1 MLNTGNVH
9 FMRLRLKKLDFLI
22 LRSFMGPFVVTFFI
36 VLFTLAMQFYWL
48 YMDEL
53 IGKGFGV
60 LMTLQLMLYMSATLF
75 PIALPLG
82 ILLASI
88 MTFGSLG
95 ENFELV
101 AIKSSGISLYRF
113 MRPLIVF
120 IGIISILAF
129 FFNNY
134 IIPVTNLKSY
144 SLLYDMRNQ
153 KPAMNIREGF
163 FNKDIDGFA
172 IRVGK
177 KYKDGQTIKDI
188 TIYDHTSGRGN
199 DRLILAKDGKMY
211 PSADK
216 RALIFEL
223 NDGWRYEEDNT
234 LNNHKQTRMHFG
246 KWYKVFDLSKFAF
259 TRTREELFKNNNEM
273 MNVRQLNNNIDSLK
287 MKLRLSIRDI
297 DRYINPYFSLY
308 EKRKEDS
315 LLFKRVI
322 RKEGKITAYKKSF
335 FDIIPDSNRR
345 HVVQTTE
352 SNLRNIQRLIAIV
365 STDTKMRRENM
376 NQFEIA
382 WHKKYTLSFA
392 CMLLFLIGAPLGAI
406 IRKGGLGMP
415 VIIAIGFFIIYFII
429 SSTGEKLAQQGAV
442 QPWYGM
448 WLATG
453 VLLPIA
459 FIIMAAAR
467 NDSGLFNKEWYQM
480 GWVKAKA
487 FLSGIIKKRITSSEN
502 K

>member
-1 MLNTGNVH
+1 MNV
-9 FMRLRLKKLDFLI
+9 RLKKLDFLI

-36 VLFTLAMQFYWL
+36 VLFTLTMQFYWL

-60 LMTLQLMLYMSATLF
+60 LVTVQLMVYMSATLF

-88 MTFGSLG
+88 MTFGGLG

-134 IIPVTNLKSY
+134 VIPVTNLKSY

-153 KPAMNIREGF
+153 KPAMNIREGI
-163 FNKDIDGFA
+163 FNKDIDGFS

-177 KYKDGQTIKDI
+177 KEKDGQSIKDI
-188 TIYDHTSGRGN
+188 IIYDHTSGHGS
-199 DRLILAKDGKMY
+199 DRVVLAKNGKMY
-211 PSADK
+211 PSKDK
-216 RALIFEL
+216 RFLIFEL
-223 NDGWRYEEDNT
+223 NDGWRYEEDNAQ
-234 LNNHKQTRMHFG
+234 NNHAQTRMHFG

-259 TRTREELFKNNNEM
+259 TRTKEELFKGNNEM
-273 MNVRQLNNNIDSLK
+273 MNVSQLNASIDTIKTK
-287 MKLRLSIRDI
+287 MKSGVI
-297 DRYINPYFSLY
+297 DATRYLEPYFSPY
-308 EKRKEDS
+308 QKRKEDS
-315 LLFKRVI
+315 VLYKNI
-322 RKEGKITAYKKSF
+322 AAGKGKISQYKKDF
-335 FDIIPDSNRR
+335 FDLVPDSSRQR
-345 HVVQTTE
+345 VAQITE
-352 SNLRNIQRLIAIV
+352 SNLRNIQRTMAIV
-365 STDTKMRRENM
+365 SIDTKMRTENL
-376 NQFEIA
+376 NQSLIA
-382 WHKKYTLSFA
+382 WHKKFTLSFA
-392 CMLLFLIGAPLGAI
+392 CMVLFLIGAPLGAI

-415 VIIAIGFFIIYFII
+415 VLIAIGFFIVYFII

-442 QPWYGM
+442 EPWYGM
-448 WLATG
+448 WLASA

-467 NDSGLFNKEWYQM
+467 NDSSIFSKEAYLRLWKRTKGLFAKNKNE
-480 GWVKAKA
+480 KH
-487 FLSGIIKKRITSSEN
+487 L
-502 K
+502 

>member
-1 MLNTGNVH
+1 MN
-9 FMRLRLKKLDFLI
+9 LRLKKLDYLI

-36 VLFTLAMQFYWL
+36 VLFTLTMQFYWL

-53 IGKGFGV
+53 IGKGFGILV
-60 LMTLQLMLYMSATLF
+60 TVQLMFYMSATLF

-88 MTFGSLG
+88 MTFGTLG

-120 IGIISILAF
+120 IGIISVLAF

-134 IIPVTNLKSY
+134 VIPVTNLKSY

-153 KPAMNIREGF
+153 KPAMNIREGI
-163 FNKDIDGFA
+163 FNKDIDGFS

-177 KYKDGQTIKDI
+177 KGKDGQTIKDI
-188 TIYDHTSGRGN
+188 IIYDHTSGRGS
-199 DRLILAKDGKMY
+199 DRVVLAKDGKMY
-211 PSADK
+211 PSKDK
-216 RALIFEL
+216 RYLIFEL

-234 LNNHKQTRMHFG
+234 ENTHKQTRMHFG

-259 TRTREELFKNNNEM
+259 TRTKEELFKGNNEM
-273 MNVRQLNNNIDSLK
+273 MNVGQLNRNIDTITD
-287 MKLRLSIRDI
+287 KLRLSVKDI
-297 DRYINPYFSLY
+297 DRYLNPYY
-308 EKRKEDS
+308 TIYQKRKQDS
-315 LLFKRVI
+315 AL
-322 RKEGKITAYKKSF
+322 YKKVAAGKNKILAYRKDF
-335 FDIIPDSNRR
+335 FDLIPDSSKQR
-345 HVVQTTE
+345 VAQTTE
-352 SNLRNIQRLIAIV
+352 ANLRNAERLITIV
-365 STDTKMRRENM
+365 SLDTKLRTENL
-376 NQFEIA
+376 NQSLIA
-382 WHKKYTLSFA
+382 WHKKFTLSFA

-415 VIIAIGFFIIYFII
+415 VVIAIGFFIIYFII
-429 SSTGEKLAQQGAV
+429 SSTGEKLAQQSAV
-442 QPWYGM
+442 KPWYGM
-448 WLATG
+448 WLASA

-467 NDSGLFNKEWYQM
+467 NDSSIFNKEAYVRLWAKIKSLF
-480 GWVKAKA
+480 VKTKKAKH
-487 FLSGIIKKRITSSEN
+487 I
-502 K
+502 

>member
-1 MLNTGNVH
+1 MN
-9 FMRLRLKKLDFLI
+9 LRLKKLDYLI

-36 VLFTLAMQFYWL
+36 VLFTLTMQFYWL

-60 LMTLQLMLYMSATLF
+60 LVTVQLMVLMSATLF

-88 MTFGSLG
+88 MTFGNLG
-95 ENFELV
+95 EHFELV

-120 IGIISILAF
+120 IAFVSLLAF
-129 FFNNY
+129 YFNNY
-134 IIPVTNLKSY
+134 VIPVTNLKSY

-153 KPAMNIREGF
+153 KPAMNIKEGI
-163 FNKDIDGFA
+163 FNKDIDGYS

-177 KYKDGQTIKDI
+177 KEKDGQTIRDI
-188 TIYDHTSGRGN
+188 VIYDHTTGRGN
-199 DRLILAKDGKMY
+199 DRVVLAKDGKMY
-211 PSADK
+211 PTKDG
-216 RALIFEL
+216 RYLVFEL

-234 LNNHKQTRMHFG
+234 KNSQEQTRMHFK

-259 TRTREELFKNNNEM
+259 TRTKEDLFKDNHEM
-273 MNVRQLNNNIDSLK
+273 MNVRQLSRQIDSFKLK
-287 MKLRLSIRDI
+287 YRNSLRDV
-297 DRYINPYFSLY
+297 DRYLDPYFTIYQS
-308 EKRKEDS
+308 KKEDTLLRHRLQQGQAKVISYKSS
-315 LLFKRVI
+315 LL
-322 RKEGKITAYKKSF
+322 
-335 FDIIPDSNRR
+335 DIVPDSMRTR
-345 HVVQTTE
+345 VSATTE
-352 SNLRNIQRLIAIV
+352 SNLRNIQRLLAIV
-365 STDTKMRRENM
+365 SVDAKLRSENI
-376 NQFEIA
+376 NKFEIA

-415 VIIAIGFFIIYFII
+415 VIIAIVFFIIYFII
-429 SSTGEKLAQQGAV
+429 SSTGEKLAQQSAV
-442 QPWYGM
+442 EPWYGM

-459 FIIMAAAR
+459 FVIMAAAR
-467 NDSGLFNKEWYQM
+467 NDSAVFNKEFY
-480 GWVKAKA
+480 VRIAYK
-487 FLSGIIKKRITSSEN
+487 IKTIFKKKPAVDAAGVSD

>member
-1 MLNTGNVH
+1 MH
-9 FMRLRLKKLDFLI
+9 LRLKKLDFLI
-22 LRSFMGPFVVTFFI
+22 LRSFMGPFVVTFFV

-60 LMTLQLMLYMSATLF
+60 LVTMQLMMYMSATLF

-101 AIKSSGISLYRF
+101 AIKSSGISLFRF
-113 MRPLIVF
+113 MRPLVVF
-120 IGIISILAF
+120 IAFISVLAF

-172 IRVGK
+172 IRVGRK
-177 KYKDGQTIKDI
+177 GKDGQTIKDVI
-188 TIYDHTSGRGN
+188 IYDHTSGRGN
-199 DRLILAKDGKMY
+199 DNTITAKDGKMY
-211 PSADK
+211 PSKDK
-216 RALIFEL
+216 RYLIFEL
-223 NDGWRYEEDNT
+223 NDGWRYQEDNT
-234 LNNHKQTRMHFG
+234 KGNHAQTRMHFG

-259 TRTREELFKNNNEM
+259 TRTKEELFKGNNEM
-273 MNVRQLNNNIDSLK
+273 MNVRQLNANIDSIR
-287 MKLRLSIRDI
+287 MKIKVSANDVN
-297 DRYINPYFSLY
+297 RYIDPYFSLY
-308 EKRKEDS
+308 QKRQKDS
-315 LLFKRVI
+315 ALFLKVQAGT
-322 RKEGKITAYKKSF
+322 GKTNAYKESF
-335 FDIIPDSNRR
+335 LDLVPDSSRQ
-345 HVVQTTE
+345 HLVQLTE
-352 SNLRNIQRLIAIV
+352 SNLRNIERLVSIV
-365 STDTKMRRENM
+365 SSDTKLKAINM
-376 NQFEIA
+376 NQFLIA
-382 WHKKYTLSFA
+382 WHKKFTLSFA

-429 SSTGEKLAQQGAV
+429 SSTGEKLAEQATV
-442 QPWYGM
+442 KPWYGM
-448 WLATG
+448 WLATAI
-453 VLLPIA
+453 LLPIA
-459 FIIMAAAR
+459 FVIMAAAR
-467 NDSGLFNKEWYQM
+467 NDSGLFNKEWYLRNWMKLKQ
-480 GWVKAKA
+480 
-487 FLSGIIKKRITSSEN
+487 FLQAGKSKKDAGINLKK
-502 K
+502 

>member
-1 MLNTGNVH
+1 MN
-9 FMRLRLKKLDFLI
+9 LRLKKLDLLI

-36 VLFTLAMQFYWL
+36 VLFTLTMQFYWL

-60 LMTLQLMLYMSATLF
+60 LVTLQLMLYMSATLF

-95 ENFELV
+95 ENFELI

-113 MRPLIVF
+113 MRPLIIF
-120 IGIISILAF
+120 IAMISVLAF

-134 IIPVTNLKSY
+134 IIPVTNLKSF

-177 KYKDGQTIKDI
+177 KDKDGQTIKDI

-199 DRLILAKDGKMY
+199 DKSIYAKDGRMY
-211 PSADK
+211 PSKDK

-223 NDGWRYEEDNT
+223 NNGWRYEEDNS

-273 MNVRQLNNNIDSLK
+273 MNVGQLNKNIDSLK
-287 MKLRLSIRDI
+287 MKLRISVKDI
-297 DRYINPYFSLY
+297 DRYVDPYFSLY
-308 EKRKEDS
+308 QKSKEDS
-315 LLFKRVI
+315 LLSRRVS
-322 RKEGKITAYKKSF
+322 KQEGKLLTYKKTF
-335 FDIIPDSNRR
+335 FDIVPDSSRR
-345 HVVQTTE
+345 RVIQTTE

-365 STDTKMRRENM
+365 SADTKLRRENM

-415 VIIAIGFFIIYFII
+415 VIIAIGFFIVYFII

-467 NDSGLFNKEWYQM
+467 NDSGLFNKEWYQR
-480 GWVKAKA
+480 GLLRLNTFLRGATKKQKAGK
-487 FLSGIIKKRITSSEN
+487 
-502 K
+502 

>member
-1 MLNTGNVH
+1 MN
-9 FMRLRLKKLDFLI
+9 LRLKKLDFLI

-36 VLFTLAMQFYWL
+36 VLFTLTMQFYWL

-60 LMTLQLMLYMSATLF
+60 LVTVQLMVYMSATLF

-88 MTFGSLG
+88 MTFGNLG

-120 IGIISILAF
+120 IGIVSILAF

-134 IIPVTNLKSY
+134 VIPVTNLKSY

-153 KPAMNIREGF
+153 KPAMNIREGI
-163 FNKDIDGFA
+163 FNKDIDGFS

-177 KYKDGQTIKDI
+177 KEKDGQTIRDI
-188 TIYDHTSGRGN
+188 IIYDHTSGRGS
-199 DRLILAKDGKMY
+199 DKVVLAKDGKMY
-211 PSADK
+211 PSRDK
-216 RALIFEL
+216 RYLIFEL

-234 LNNHKQTRMHFG
+234 QNTHAQTRMHFG

-259 TRTREELFKNNNEM
+259 TRTKEELFKGNNEM
-273 MNVRQLNNNIDSLK
+273 MNVGQLNSNIDSLHD
-287 MKLRLSIRDI
+287 KLKLTRHDV
-297 DRYINPYFSLY
+297 DRHLNTYFSVY
-308 EKRKEDS
+308 QKKKDS
-315 LLFKRVI
+315 VVYKNLAGGK
-322 RKEGKITAYKKSF
+322 GKITIYKKSL
-335 FDIIPDSNRR
+335 FDIVPDSSRQR
-345 HVVQTTE
+345 VAQITE
-352 SNLRNIQRLIAIV
+352 ANIRNAQRLIAIV
-365 STDTKMRRENM
+365 STDSKIKTENL
-376 NQFEIA
+376 NQFLIA
-382 WHKKYTLSFA
+382 WHKKFTLSFA

-415 VIIAIGFFIIYFII
+415 VVIAIGFFIVYFIM
-429 SSTGEKLAQQGAV
+429 SSTGEKLAQQGSV

-448 WLATG
+448 WLASAI
-453 VLLPIA
+453 LLPIA

-467 NDSGLFNKEWYQM
+467 NDSSLFNKELYVRLW
-480 GWVKAKA
+480 
-487 FLSGIIKKRITSSEN
+487 IKIKDLFSSRKKE
-502 K
+502 KHI

>member
-1 MLNTGNVH
+1 
-9 FMRLRLKKLDFLI
+9 
-22 LRSFMGPFVVTFFI
+22 MGPFVVTFFI

-60 LMTLQLMLYMSATLF
+60 LMTLQLMVYMSATLF

-113 MRPLIVF
+113 MRPLIIF
-120 IGIISILAF
+120 IGGISVFAF

-163 FNKDIDGFA
+163 INKDIDGFA

-177 KYKDGQTIKDI
+177 KHKDGQTIEDV

-199 DRLILAKDGKMY
+199 DKVIFAKNGKMY
-211 PSADK
+211 PSEDK

-223 NDGWRYEEDNT
+223 NNGWSYEENNT
-234 LNNHKQTRMHFG
+234 KNNHVQTRMHFG

-273 MNVRQLNNNIDSLK
+273 MNVRQLNNNIDTLNMKLQLSLK
-287 MKLRLSIRDI
+287 DI
-297 DRYINPYFSLY
+297 DRYIDPYFSLY
-308 EKRKEDS
+308 QKRKEDS
-315 LLFKRVI
+315 LLYKRVA
-322 RKEGKITAYKKSF
+322 KGEGKITTYPKSF
-335 FDIIPDSNRR
+335 FDIIPDSSRR
-345 HVVQTTE
+345 YALQTTE

-365 STDTKMRRENM
+365 SNDTKMRRESM
-376 NQFEIA
+376 NQFKIA
-382 WHKKYTLSFA
+382 WHKKFTLSFA

-415 VIIAIGFFIIYFII
+415 VIIAIAFFIVYFII
-429 SSTGEKLAQQGAV
+429 SSTGEKLAQQNAV

-467 NDSGLFNKEWYQM
+467 NDSGLFNKEWYLR
-480 GWVKAKA
+480 GWTKLKA
-487 FLSGIIKKRITSSEN
+487 FFTRNPGKE
-502 K
+502 

>member
-1 MLNTGNVH
+1 MN
-9 FMRLRLKKLDFLI
+9 LRLKKLDLLI

-36 VLFTLAMQFYWL
+36 VLFTLTMQFYWL

-60 LMTLQLMLYMSATLF
+60 LVTVQLMVYMSATLF

-120 IGIISILAF
+120 IGIISMLAF

-134 IIPVTNLKSY
+134 VIPVTNLKSY

-153 KPAMNIREGF
+153 KPAMNIREGI
-163 FNKDIDGFA
+163 FNKDIDGFS

-177 KYKDGQTIKDI
+177 KGKDGQTIKDI
-188 TIYDHTSGRGN
+188 IIYDHTSGRGS
-199 DRLILAKDGKMY
+199 DRIVLAKDGKMY
-211 PSADK
+211 PSKDK
-216 RALIFEL
+216 RYLIFEL

-234 LNNHKQTRMHFG
+234 ENTHKQTRMHFG

-259 TRTREELFKNNNEM
+259 TRTKEELFKGNNEM
-273 MNVRQLNNNIDSLK
+273 MNVGQLNASIDTMNDKLK
-287 MKLRLSIRDI
+287 LGIKDVN
-297 DRYINPYFSLY
+297 RYINPYFTLY
-308 EKRKEDS
+308 QKRKQDS
-315 LLFKRVI
+315 VLHKNVAAG
-322 RKEGKITAYKKSF
+322 KGKITKYKSNF
-335 FDIIPDSNRR
+335 FDVIPDSSRQ
-345 HVVQTTE
+345 HVAQITE
-352 SNLRNIQRLIAIV
+352 SNLRNMQRLINIV
-365 STDTKMRRENM
+365 SLDTKLKKESL
-376 NQFEIA
+376 NQSLIA
-382 WHKKYTLSFA
+382 WHKKFTLSFA

-415 VIIAIGFFIIYFII
+415 VLIAIGFFIVYFII

-448 WLATG
+448 WLASAI
-453 VLLPIA
+453 LLPIA

-467 NDSGLFNKEWYQM
+467 NDSSIFNKEVYVRLWM
-480 GWVKAKA
+480 KVKGLFSKT
-487 FLSGIIKKRITSSEN
+487 KKEKHI
-502 K
+502 

>member
-1 MLNTGNVH
+1 MN
-9 FMRLRLKKLDFLI
+9 LRLKKLDFLI

-36 VLFTLAMQFYWL
+36 VLFTLTMQFYWL

-60 LMTLQLMLYMSATLF
+60 LVTVQLMVYMSATLF

-88 MTFGSLG
+88 MTFGGLG

-134 IIPVTNLKSY
+134 VIPVTNLKSY

-153 KPAMNIREGF
+153 KPAMNIREGI
-163 FNKDIDGFA
+163 FNKDIDGFS

-177 KYKDGQTIKDI
+177 KEKDGQSIKDI
-188 TIYDHTSGRGN
+188 IIYDHTSGRGS
-199 DRLILAKDGKMY
+199 DKTVLARNGKMY
-211 PSADK
+211 PSKDK
-216 RALIFEL
+216 RFLIFEL

-234 LNNHKQTRMHFG
+234 QNNHAQTRMHFG
-246 KWYKVFDLSKFAF
+246 KWYKVFDLSKFTF
-259 TRTREELFKNNNEM
+259 TRTKEELFKGNNEM
-273 MNVRQLNNNIDSLK
+273 MNVSQLNANIDTIKIK
-287 MKLRLSIRDI
+287 MKSGVADAT
-297 DRYINPYFSLY
+297 RYLEPYFSPY
-308 EKRKEDS
+308 QKRKADS
-315 LLFKRVI
+315 VLYKNI
-322 RKEGKITAYKKSF
+322 AAGKGKISLYKKDF
-335 FDIIPDSNRR
+335 FDLVPDSSRQR
-345 HVVQTTE
+345 VAQITE
-352 SNLRNIQRLIAIV
+352 SNLRNIQRTMAIV
-365 STDTKMRRENM
+365 SIDTKMRVENL
-376 NQFEIA
+376 NQSLIA
-382 WHKKYTLSFA
+382 WHKKFTLSFA
-392 CMLLFLIGAPLGAI
+392 CMVLFLIGAPLGAI

-415 VIIAIGFFIIYFII
+415 VLIAIGFFIVYFII

-442 QPWYGM
+442 EPWYGM
-448 WLATG
+448 WLASL

-467 NDSGLFNKEWYQM
+467 NDSSIFSKEAYTRLWARIKLLFVKTKKE
-480 GWVKAKA
+480 KH
-487 FLSGIIKKRITSSEN
+487 I
-502 K
+502 

>member
-1 MLNTGNVH
+1 MNV
-9 FMRLRLKKLDFLI
+9 RLKKLDFLI
-22 LRSFMGPFVVTFFI
+22 LRSFLGPFVVTFFI

-60 LMTLQLMLYMSATLF
+60 LMTLQLMLYMSTTLF

-101 AIKSSGISLYRF
+101 AIKSSGISLFRF
-113 MRPLIVF
+113 MRPLIIF
-120 IGIISILAF
+120 IGIVSVLAF

-134 IIPVTNLKSY
+134 VIPVTNLKSY

-177 KYKDGQTIKDI
+177 KGKDGQTIKDVV
-188 TIYDHTSGRGN
+188 IYDHSSGRGA
-199 DRLILAKDGKMY
+199 DKLVLAKDGRMY
-211 PSADK
+211 PSKDK
-216 RALIFEL
+216 RYLIFEL
-223 NDGWRYEEDNT
+223 NDGWRYEDDNT
-234 LNNHKQTRMHFG
+234 QNNHSQTRMQFG

-259 TRTREELFKNNNEM
+259 SRTKEDLFKGNNEM
-273 MNVRQLNNNIDSLK
+273 MNVNQLSQNIDS
-287 MKLRLSIRDI
+287 MNGKLALAARDLN
-297 DRYINPYFSLY
+297 RYVDPYFSLY
-308 EKRKEDS
+308 QKRKEDS
-315 LLFKRVI
+315 LTFKRVLA
-322 RKEGKITAYKKSF
+322 GKGKLSSYKQSF
-335 FDIIPDSNRR
+335 FELVPDSSRQR
-345 HVVQTTE
+345 VMQTTE
-352 SNLRNIQRLIAIV
+352 SNIRSMQRLITIV
-365 STDTKMRRENM
+365 SSDVKLRRESI
-376 NQFEIA
+376 NQFQIA

-415 VIIAIGFFIIYFII
+415 VIIAIAFFIIYFII

-442 QPWYGM
+442 KPWYGM

-467 NDSGLFNKEWYQM
+467 NDSGLFNKEWYQR
-480 GWVKAKA
+480 GWTKIAA
-487 FLSGIIKKRITSSEN
+487 FFSKLLKRT
-502 K
+502 KTKTP

>member
-1 MLNTGNVH
+1 MH
-9 FMRLRLKKLDFLI
+9 LRLKKLDFLI
-22 LRSFMGPFVVTFFI
+22 LRSFMGPFVVTFFV

-60 LMTLQLMLYMSATLF
+60 LVTMQLMMYMSATLF

-101 AIKSSGISLYRF
+101 AIKSSGISLFRF
-113 MRPLIVF
+113 MRPLVVF
-120 IGIISILAF
+120 IACISILAF

-172 IRVGK
+172 IRVGRK
-177 KYKDGQTIKDI
+177 GKDGQTIKDVI
-188 TIYDHTSGRGN
+188 IYDHTSGRGN
-199 DRLILAKDGKMY
+199 DNTITAKDGKMY
-211 PSADK
+211 PSKDK
-216 RALIFEL
+216 RYLIFEL
-223 NDGWRYEEDNT
+223 NDGWRYQEDNT
-234 LNNHKQTRMHFG
+234 KGNHAQTRMHFG

-259 TRTREELFKNNNEM
+259 TRTKEELFKGNNEM
-273 MNVRQLNNNIDSLK
+273 MNVRQLNANIDSIR
-287 MKLRLSIRDI
+287 MKIKVSANDVN
-297 DRYINPYFSLY
+297 RYIDPYFSLY
-308 EKRKEDS
+308 QKRQKDS
-315 LLFKRVI
+315 ALFLKVQAGT
-322 RKEGKITAYKKSF
+322 GKTNAYKESF
-335 FDIIPDSNRR
+335 LDLVPDSSRQ
-345 HVVQTTE
+345 HLVQLTE
-352 SNLRNIQRLIAIV
+352 SNLRNIERLVSIV
-365 STDTKMRRENM
+365 SSDTKLKAINM
-376 NQFEIA
+376 NQFLIA
-382 WHKKYTLSFA
+382 WHKKFTLSFA

-429 SSTGEKLAQQGAV
+429 SSTGEKLAEQATV
-442 QPWYGM
+442 KPWYGM
-448 WLATG
+448 WLATAI
-453 VLLPIA
+453 LLPIA
-459 FIIMAAAR
+459 FVIMAAAR
-467 NDSGLFNKEWYQM
+467 NDSGLFNKEWYLRNWMKLKQ
-480 GWVKAKA
+480 
-487 FLSGIIKKRITSSEN
+487 FLQAGKNKKDAGINLKK
-502 K
+502 